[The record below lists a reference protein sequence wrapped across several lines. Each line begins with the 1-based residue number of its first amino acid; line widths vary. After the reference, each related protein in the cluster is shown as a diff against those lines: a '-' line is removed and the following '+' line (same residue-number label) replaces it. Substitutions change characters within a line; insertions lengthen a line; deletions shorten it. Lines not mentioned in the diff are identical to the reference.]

1 MTTNKRVPTVTVNR
15 SLTQGC
21 LESEQEDS
29 RPSRILSLRVI
40 HSPSSSAVLNVRNLS
55 CSPISIREHSGQA
68 YRGVLFGNPAVI
80 PTHSRWNQSLQE
92 LHYTINPF
100 GLCFLHNSM
109 SSVPFPALA
118 WQFCDNTFIILSATF
133 RMRRCTPEWS
143 IRLFLESFPS
153 GNIDR
158 VFGRSVI
165 ASSAS
170 SYLVIWLI
178 IHVTWRLTLPWSRLI
193 FQLLWQFR
201 TLHFLRLSWCIIL
214 CRTLLQVCYLGPST
228 LTLLF
233 SLRSGASTP
242 SPTFKW
248 CSLVLIS

>member
-1 MTTNKRVPTVTVNR
+1 MTTNKRVSRSLSIAVSHKAVRNR
-15 SLTQGC
+15 SKKIQG
-21 LESEQEDS
+21 
-29 RPSRILSLRVI
+29 PHVSLRVI
-40 HSPSSSAVLNVRNLS
+40 HSPSSSAVLDVRNLS
-55 CSPISIREHSGQA
+55 CSPLSIREHSGQA

-118 WQFCDNTFIILSATF
+118 WQFCDNNFIILSATF

-178 IHVTWRLTLPWSRLI
+178 IHVTWRITLLWSRLI

-214 CRTLLQVCYLGPST
+214 TAWTLSRTLLQVCYLGPST

-233 SLRSGASTP
+233 FPAFRRQYTI
-242 SPTFKW
+242 TYF
-248 CSLVLIS
+248 